1 MKITTKEKDAIRFYQ
16 GDIRERDS
24 KGNLIDKSNRSGF
37 YGIEG
42 AYRTMNCLMFDGI
55 KNEEER
61 IAEGNG
67 KLEPVIFEEIEKV
80 IEVYCDI
87 YRAMCKYA
95 SGMTDVKKK
104 MVYRTERGCSIEALK
119 KGTTCSFMSTSQ
131 ERIPGKFFR
140 KKKELTILDILY
152 PTNVPH
158 IDFQEVLGD
167 EYLFKNQKEVLF
179 PPFLNIE
186 LEKIELSQEEK
197 EYKDIDNKPPH
208 AKYIVSIKEIKRRN
222 QEIESKNAKSLGK
235 ERNVFAS
242 QVLQKLINKEKISN
256 KEKEEYSTWKK
267 DVRAV
272 IWKEFKKIEEQYYE
286 FRIMDVKQTLKEDIR
301 NMLKTFDKKRREYK
315 KRIHIYNGILVTMN
329 TIPLASIALSFID
342 SIEVPMKIIAIISS
356 AVSVLVSNLLKSE
369 VYHMKMIQRTKTY
382 LSLCELKRDIKYE
395 TVWDRKTE
403 ERYIE
408 KYKEIMKEDTIM
420 SLKNMEVQIK
430 NLEGLFQN
438 EIDGTLK

>member
-1 MKITTKEKDAIRFYQ
+1 
-16 GDIRERDS
+16 
-24 KGNLIDKSNRSGF
+24 
-37 YGIEG
+37 
-42 AYRTMNCLMFDGI
+42 
-55 KNEEER
+55 
-61 IAEGNG
+61 
-67 KLEPVIFEEIEKV
+67 
-80 IEVYCDI
+80 
-87 YRAMCKYA
+87 
-95 SGMTDVKKK
+95 
-104 MVYRTERGCSIEALK
+104 
-119 KGTTCSFMSTSQ
+119 MSTSQ

-140 KKKELTILDILY
+140 KKRELTILDILY

-208 AKYIVSIKEIKRRN
+208 AKYIVSIKEIRRN
-222 QEIESKNAKSLGK
+222 QETESKNAKSLGK

-256 KEKEEYSTWKK
+256 KEKEKYLIWKK
-267 DVRAV
+267 DVRAA

-286 FRIMDVKQTLKEDIR
+286 FGIMDVKQTLKEDIR

-382 LSLCELKRDIKYE
+382 LNLCELKRDIKYE
-395 TVWDRKTE
+395 IVWDRETE
-403 ERYIE
+403 KRYIE
-408 KYKEIMKEDTIM
+408 KYKDIMKEDSIM
-420 SLKNMEVQIK
+420 S
-430 NLEGLFQN
+430 
-438 EIDGTLK
+438 